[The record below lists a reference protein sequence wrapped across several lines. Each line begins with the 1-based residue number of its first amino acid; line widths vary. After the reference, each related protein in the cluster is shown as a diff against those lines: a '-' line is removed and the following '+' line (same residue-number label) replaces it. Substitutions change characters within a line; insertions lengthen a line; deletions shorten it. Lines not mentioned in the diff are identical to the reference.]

1 MSRSYVIVGA
11 GSAGATA
18 AITLRAE
25 APDAQVT
32 LIGGEPDAPYERPPL
47 SKAYLRGERAPD
59 QIRIRPPAFYEEN
72 RIDARFGT
80 RATRVDIAGKA
91 VDLANGDRIPFDAL
105 LIATGGRA
113 RPPTFPGS
121 DLEGIYTLRTIR
133 DADRIRAEIAP
144 GRRAIVVGMGFIGAE
159 VAASLR
165 ESGVEVVAV
174 EAFKTPMARALGE
187 QVGEAVARLHRAHG
201 VRLVLE
207 DAVEKFD
214 GGPRV
219 THVVTKGGL
228 RLECDFAVVGL
239 GIEPEVGVLDGSGID
254 VTNGVAVNE
263 CCETRVPGVFAAGD
277 VAHHEHPLIG
287 RSLRVEHY
295 QNAVRQGAAAA
306 RNMLGQRVV
315 YEEVHW
321 FWSDQYNAN
330 LQYAGFPSAWN
341 ELVVRGRLDGDSFL
355 AFYLTDGRLDAAVS
369 FNRPRDVRRVMP
381 LIKARKIVDPA
392 ALADE
397 TIDLR

>member
-1 MSRSYVIVGA
+1 MIVGA

-59 QIRIRPPAFYEEN
+59 QIRIRPPAFYEDN

-113 RPPTFPGS
+113 RRPTFPGS

-159 VAASLR
+159 VAASMR
-165 ESGVEVVAV
+165 EGGVEVVAV
-174 EAFKTPMARALGE
+174 EPFEDANGARA
-187 QVGEAVARLHRAHG
+187 RR
-201 VRLVLE
+201 
-207 DAVEKFD
+207 
-214 GGPRV
+214 
-219 THVVTKGGL
+219 T
-228 RLECDFAVVGL
+228 
-239 GIEPEVGVLDGSGID
+239 
-254 VTNGVAVNE
+254 
-263 CCETRVPGVFAAGD
+263 
-277 VAHHEHPLIG
+277 G
-287 RSLRVEHY
+287 R
-295 QNAVRQGAAAA
+295 
-306 RNMLGQRVV
+306 
-315 YEEVHW
+315 
-321 FWSDQYNAN
+321 
-330 LQYAGFPSAWN
+330 
-341 ELVVRGRLDGDSFL
+341 RGRGPASPRTRRSADS
-355 AFYLTDGRLDAAVS
+355 GRC
-369 FNRPRDVRRVMP
+369 RREV
-381 LIKARKIVDPA
+381 
-392 ALADE
+392 
-397 TIDLR
+397 